1 MIPKAA
7 AETPE
12 TGPKKWPDDAEYAG
26 FTMRSLT
33 FLIDSLALLLPFALL
48 ALVVNLL
55 LGPPPVADLAAIQS
69 IQDPALQS
77 QEMMRFLLAPEFLGR
92 FLLDNALALILTA
105 VLFIGF
111 WHYYSATPGKLVL
124 GMKIVDAETGQ
135 PPTRRQG
142 VIRFAGYVVS
152 TAALMLGFFNI
163 IWDGRKQGWHDKMA
177 KTVVVYTRSLPQELA
192 QATRHGQL
200 ARQGG
205 GDGT

>member
-7 AETPE
+7 AETPQ
-12 TGPKKWPDDAEYAG
+12 TGPKQWPDDAEYAG

-33 FLIDSLALLLPFALL
+33 FLIDSLALLIPFVLL
-48 ALVVNLL
+48 ALVVNLF
-55 LGPPPVADLAAIQS
+55 LGPPPTPDLATIQS
-69 IQDPALQS
+69 IEDPALQS
-77 QEMMRFLLAPEFLGR
+77 QEMLRFLLTPEFLGR
-92 FLLDNALALILTA
+92 FLLDNTLALILTA

-111 WHYYSATPGKLVL
+111 WHYRSATPGKLVL
-124 GMKIVDAETGQ
+124 GMKIVDADTGQ

-142 VIRFAGYVVS
+142 VIRFIGYLVS
-152 TAALMLGFFNI
+152 TAALLLGFFNI

-200 ARQGG
+200 EQGSG
-205 GDGT
+205 NGA